1 MLVRPLP
8 LVVAL
13 LQLLSALSLGVSA
26 TPSREDAAAKVARNG
41 TVIVTA
47 ANFGYLNHV
56 QNFKCFMD
64 RLGLNFLLVA
74 LDERA
79 FEGAQRLGVVSVS
92 LTTAGRNA
100 SRRVR
105 GTDAQRTQ
113 QIRSS
118 PQSALVVEE
127 AAADYHTHGFHVI
140 TVRKIEAVVRV
151 LQLGFDVLFIDSDVV
166 LLRDPFPLLG
176 AALAASKA
184 DYIFTSN
191 KLCPAAGGLPF
202 DFRNPQEEGN
212 TGLFFVR
219 PSPGILALLNA
230 TIAAAPSFP
239 GLDDQSIFWRVARA
253 ARDVQVVALPSCAS
267 AAAAAAAAAST
278 SPSSLTTAL
287 ATSSPSSPS
296 SPRATVCA
304 LDECGFSVGALR
316 GTAFAALQAELQ
328 RRGAEPVS
336 LHANWIK
343 GNAAK
348 AAALAARGL
357 WLSQPGGGGGGGAV
371 CAPLVSPFPPS
382 PPPRPPPPPK

>member
-1 MLVRPLP
+1 MLVRSLP
-8 LVVAL
+8 LVLAL
-13 LQLLSALSLGVSA
+13 LQLVTALSLGASA
-26 TPSREDAAAKVARNG
+26 AQPSLEDAAAKVARNG

-79 FEGAQRLGVVSVS
+79 YEGAQRLGVVSVS

-151 LQLGFDVLFIDSDVV
+151 LQLGFDVLFIDSDVL

-202 DFRNPQEEGN
+202 DFRNPLDEGN

-267 AAAAAAAAAST
+267 ATASAAASAAAST
-278 SPSSLTTAL
+278 SPSSPTA
-287 ATSSPSSPS
+287 PSSPS
-296 SPRATVCA
+296 TPRATVCA
-304 LDECGFSVGALR
+304 LDECVFSVGALR
-316 GTAFAALQAELQ
+316 GSAFAALQAELQ

-357 WLSQPGGGGGGGAV
+357 WLSQPGGGGGAV